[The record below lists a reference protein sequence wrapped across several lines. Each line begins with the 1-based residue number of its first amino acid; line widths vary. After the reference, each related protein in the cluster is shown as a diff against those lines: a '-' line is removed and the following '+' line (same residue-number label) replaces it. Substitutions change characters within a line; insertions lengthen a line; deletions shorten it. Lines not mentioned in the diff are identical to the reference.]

1 MKYTAYVGSATGE
14 NRNEG
19 IHVFECDADTG
30 DFKTLAAYD
39 AYADT
44 TYMALNRD
52 GTRLYSVLGRRAFGP
67 GGRNGGLAVPVPN
80 PFS

>member
-30 DFKTLAAYD
+30 DFKTLAA
-39 AYADT
+39 
-44 TYMALNRD
+44 
-52 GTRLYSVLGRRAFGP
+52 
-67 GGRNGGLAVPVPN
+67 
-80 PFS
+80 